1 MTDTNNQVV
10 VIMSG
15 GLDSTTLLYDLLEG
29 GYAPFALS
37 FNYGQRHSKELNY
50 AKNTCRKLGVEHRTL
65 NLAVSGLTELIA
77 TSALTSK
84 PLPIPMQ
91 PIGSTQPV
99 GGDDTTWGKID
110 PIPVPEGHYA
120 EDNMKLT
127 VVPNRNMI
135 MLSMA
140 SAVAVSRKAAGVA
153 IGVHAGDHAVYPDC
167 RPSFIED
174 SEYAIMSGNEGFIDP
189 NFRLMAPYVHKTK
202 EWIAYRALELNVP
215 LHETWSCYKGD
226 SWHCG
231 KCGTCVERLEAI
243 DHAQRSW
250 ELRHNDE
257 VAPIDAT
264 QYSDKDFWRAA
275 VSGR

>member
-50 AKNTCRKLGVEHRTL
+50 AKNTSRKLGVEHRTL

-77 TSALTSK
+77 TSALT
-84 PLPIPMQ
+84 
-91 PIGSTQPV
+91 
-99 GGDDTTWGKID
+99 GDTA
-110 PIPVPEGHYA
+110 VPEGHYA
-120 EDNMKLT
+120 EDNMAAT

-174 SEYAIMSGNEGFIDP
+174 AEYAIMSGNEGFIDP

-202 EWIAYRALELNVP
+202 EWIAYRALELSVP
-215 LHETWSCYKGD
+215 LHETWSCYKGE

-264 QYSDKDFWRAA
+264 QYSDKDFWRVA
-275 VSGR
+275 VAGR